1 MTNKGKTKT
10 AVEKEV
16 EALIRKTLKKNKKE
30 LDMALIRPLT
40 PSYPFS
46 TNGVYYLIGKM
57 GSGKS
62 FWIWKHIMITERLF
76 KNPYYSKIYFCTSSG
91 KMDKTSEVMSERV
104 KTPIDFVKEDEL
116 IPVLE
121 RHLRRKNKYY
131 ALVKHVMSKMRKS
144 GRNE

>member
-1 MTNKGKTKT
+1 MKSFYTSKMTSKTKQKKESKSMI
-10 AVEKEV
+10 EKEV
-16 EALIRKTLKKNKKE
+16 EALIKETLKKNKKE

-40 PSYPFS
+40 SSYLFS

-62 FWIWKHIMITERLF
+62 FWLWRHIMITERLF

-91 KMDKTSEVMSERV
+91 KMDKTSEVMSEKV
-104 KTPIDFVKEDEL
+104 KTAIDFVKESEL

-131 ALVKHVMSKMRKS
+131 AL
-144 GRNE
+144 